1 MKTCQLPPS
10 FFSRAVSW
18 VILCGVAIEPTPS
31 ELENFNQLLWLAHDE
46 DLGSGDVTSR
56 LLPANL
62 RAAGW
67 FVAREPMV
75 FCGGVFLGD
84 VARAYSELI
93 ETRHCLEEGR
103 FAESGDVLAE
113 WSGPAW
119 AIIAAERVALNFLQR
134 LSGIA
139 TTTRKYVNAIAGTG
153 ATICDTRKT
162 TPGWRH
168 VEKYAV
174 RVGGGKNHRRGL
186 YDAVM
191 VKDNHLAAL
200 TNASNPAPLEQIGP
214 KLQELRK
221 ELDHDGFVEVELDR
235 IGQLSVAL
243 QLPVDVILLDNMRPD
258 KLKQAVKQRD
268 EANLTDKILLEA
280 SGGITLQTVRAVA
293 ETGVDWISIG
303 SLTHSAKSV
312 DIALDIR
319 IRK

>member
-1 MKTCQLPPS
+1 MKICQFLPS

-18 VILCGVAIEPTPS
+18 VILCVMAIEPTQS
-31 ELENFNQLLWLAHDE
+31 ERENFNQLLWLAHDE
-46 DLGSGDVTSR
+46 DLGSGDITGR
-56 LLPANL
+56 LLPASL
-62 RAAGW
+62 HATGR
-67 FVAREPMV
+67 FVPREPMV
-75 FCGGVFLGD
+75 FCGGVFLKD
-84 VARAYSELI
+84 VARAYNELI
-93 ETRHCLEEGR
+93 KTHHCLEEAR
-103 FAESGDVLAE
+103 FVEAGDVLAE

-139 TTTRKYVNAIAGTG
+139 TTTRKFVNAISGTG

-168 VEKYAV
+168 LEKYSV
-174 RVGGGKNHRRGL
+174 RVGGAKNHRRGL

-200 TNASNPAPLEQIGP
+200 VKTNHPPPLGEIGP

-221 ELDHDGFVEVELDR
+221 ELDHDGFVEVEIDRLD
-235 IGQLSVAL
+235 QLPVAM

-258 KLKQAVKQRD
+258 KLRRAVKQRD
-268 EANLTDKILLEA
+268 EANLAGKILLEA
-280 SGGITLQTVRAVA
+280 SGGITLKTVRTVA

-303 SLTHSAKSV
+303 ALTHSPKAA
-312 DIALDIR
+312 DIALDVKIG
-319 IRK
+319 